1 VSRREAS
8 TELSG
13 LLDQAAAMLDRSV
26 QDFKAYMASEEGR
39 VLRRRLA
46 QAAILGA
53 PLVLRMRFFRATLIG
68 RLLAVAGGAALVVK
82 LAEALRDWEPQLGWE
97 PDGSPID

>member
-1 VSRREAS
+1 VTRREAS
-8 TELSG
+8 SDLSG
-13 LLDQAAAMLDRSV
+13 LLDDVSAMIDRGV
-26 QDFKAYMASEEGR
+26 HQFKAYMASDEGR
-39 VLRRRLA
+39 ELRRRLA
-46 QAAILGA
+46 QFAILGA
-53 PLVLRMRFFRATLIG
+53 PLILRMRFFRTTLIG